1 MDSLGDA
8 RPSLCRRVDV
18 KYWLTIDTTRSPK
31 MAEKHNNE
39 ADLKASS
46 FIEGTI
52 NDSATAEALHLYH
65 EVEGTDLEPEAAR
78 ALRWKID
85 LRLLPLLCITYAL
98 QSIDKN
104 TLSYAA
110 VFGLQTDVGL
120 KGTEYSWTGAIF
132 YLGYLVWEFPTNVLL
147 QRLPINYFMSGTVSR
162 LAMIDVA
169 LLIPTGCHLGRL
181 SHVPRCS
188 VQLRWLSR
196 SSHLSR
202 CLRGVHQPRH
212 YASLRHVLQA

>member
-1 MDSLGDA
+1 
-8 RPSLCRRVDV
+8 
-18 KYWLTIDTTRSPK
+18 

-39 ADLKASS
+39 APLKALS
-46 FIEGTI
+46 FNEGTI

-110 VFGLQTDVGL
+110 VFGLQTDVHL

-147 QRLPINYFMSGTVSR
+147 QRLPINYFMSGTVSCPFYR
-162 LAMIDVA
+162 
-169 LLIPTGCHLGRL
+169 HLF
-181 SHVPRCS
+181 V
-188 VQLRWLSR
+188 
-196 SSHLSR
+196 SR
-202 CLRGVHQPRH
+202 C
-212 YASLRHVLQA
+212 